1 MIDASREFRDRQE
14 PAMTDTLPFRRRESP
29 AAPAVRAVVADA
41 VEAIAIGPGGERR
54 TLPAA
59 PGARAWRIDLA
70 PGALWPGAG
79 ADDTGATC
87 ILLEGDLLEGEP
99 TAAVVRHPAG
109 TVLVFPP
116 GGRPPLRSESGARLF
131 GVQLSAEAYLGA
143 GGDPAA
149 LGRQLHLQ
157 QG

>member
-1 MIDASREFRDRQE
+1 
-14 PAMTDTLPFRRRESP
+14 MTDPLPFRRRESVP
-29 AAPAVRAVVADA
+29 APAVRAAVADA
-41 VEAIAIGPGGERR
+41 VEAVAIGPGGERR

-70 PGALWPGAG
+70 PGAMWPGAG
-79 ADDTGATC
+79 PDDTGATC
-87 ILLEGDLLEGEP
+87 IVLEGVLLEGERIED
-99 TAAVVRHPAG
+99 ASRHPAG

-116 GGRPPLRSESGARLF
+116 GGRPPLRSETGARLF
-131 GVQLSAEAYLGA
+131 GVQLSADAFLGA

>member
-1 MIDASREFRDRQE
+1 MSA
-14 PAMTDTLPFRRRESP
+14 ALPFRRRESTP
-29 AAPAVRAVVADA
+29 APSVRAVAADT
-41 VEAIAIGPGGERR
+41 VEPVAIGSGGERR
-54 TLPAA
+54 PLPAA

-70 PGALWPGAG
+70 PGAVWPGAG
-79 ADDTGATC
+79 PDDTGATC
-87 ILLEGDLLEGEP
+87 MVLEGEVFEGEP
-99 TAAVVRHPAG
+99 TAAVARHSAG

-116 GGRPPLRSESGARLF
+116 GGRPPLRSETGARLF

-149 LGRQLHLQ
+149 LGRPLHLQ

>member
-1 MIDASREFRDRQE
+1 
-14 PAMTDTLPFRRRESP
+14 MTDPLPFRRRESTP
-29 AAPAVRAVVADA
+29 APAVRAVAADA
-41 VEAIAIGPGGERR
+41 VEAIAIAPGGERR
-54 TLPAA
+54 ALPAA

-70 PGALWPGAG
+70 PGAVWPGAG
-79 ADDTGATC
+79 PGDTGATC
-87 ILLEGDLLEGEP
+87 VVLEGEVLQGES
-99 TAAVVRHPAG
+99 TAAAGRHPAG

-116 GGRPPLRSESGARLF
+116 GGRPPLRSETGARLF
-131 GVQLSAEAYLGA
+131 GVQLSAEAFLGA

>member
-1 MIDASREFRDRQE
+1 MSQ
-14 PAMTDTLPFRRRESP
+14 PLPFRRRESAP
-29 AAPAVRAVVADA
+29 APAVSAVVADA
-41 VEAIAIGPGGERR
+41 VEPVAIGPGGERR
-54 TLPAA
+54 LLPAA

-70 PGALWPGAG
+70 PGAVWPAAG
-79 ADDTGATC
+79 PDDTGATC
-87 ILLEGDLLEGEP
+87 LVLEGEVLEGEP
-99 TAAVVRHPAG
+99 TAAYVRHPAG

-116 GGRPPLRSESGARLF
+116 GGRPPLRSETGARLF
-131 GVQLSAEAYLGA
+131 GVQLSAEAFLGA